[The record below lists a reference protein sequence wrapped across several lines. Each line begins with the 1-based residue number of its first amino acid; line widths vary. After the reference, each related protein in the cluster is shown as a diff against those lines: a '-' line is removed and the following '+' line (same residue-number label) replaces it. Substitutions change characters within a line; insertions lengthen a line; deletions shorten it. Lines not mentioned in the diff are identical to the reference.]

1 MPGAFPAGADFDLDF
16 ELCPQMGW
24 IGRQLQHYGVKAFRV
39 EGEIANPH
47 SVVEQGLVGVAPRM
61 DPAAIGGFRKEV
73 DRPFGDLSP
82 ILYGAAGSLFAA
94 FGEGLPAHRQ
104 GESGPVGFDGRY
116 IRFSRVPVQSVLH
129 RRLWAEDLIVAV
141 AWVGVELVPI
151 QLPLVLAFAA
161 QLFDGRNRAREQ
173 SGLSVSGRLGAVAAV
188 SW

>member
-1 MPGAFPAGADFDLDF
+1 MS
-16 ELCPQMGW
+16 W

-82 ILYGAAGSLFAA
+82 ILYGAAGPLFAA

-104 GESGPVGFDGRY
+104 GKSGPVGFDGRH
-116 IRFSRVPVQSVLH
+116 IRFSRVLVQLVLH

-141 AWVGVELVPI
+141 AVAGVELVPI

-161 QLFDGRNRAREQ
+161 ELFDGSNRAREQ
-173 SGLSVSGRLGAVAAV
+173 SGLSVSGRLGTVAAV